1 MRKNRTMRVA
11 ALLLALTLITSCFVG
26 GTFAK
31 YTSSVNS
38 QDSAR
43 VANWGFEPSAIDLTG
58 LFDKVYNG
66 EGDTSVSAEVDVIAP
81 GTTGSDTFKFVYDE
95 SAGSAP
101 EVAYTFTVDTTG
113 SSIHDDVKNNTN
125 IQWKLDNGS
134 WGTWDQLITAIKKLS
149 GSTDSSGSATYGPGS
164 LPSAFG
170 TADTE
175 HTVSW
180 QWVFETA
187 DDNNAD
193 NGSEMATQDATDT
206 NMGNANTL
214 ANVTLKITITATQLD
229 TYAASASGN

>member
-1 MRKNRTMRVA
+1 MRKNRTMRAA
-11 ALLLALTLITSCFVG
+11 ALLLALTLITACFVG

-66 EGDTSVSAEVDVIAP
+66 NGDTSVSAQADVIAP
-81 GTTGSDTFKFVYDE
+81 GTTGSDTFKFVYDKT
-95 SAGSAP
+95 AGNAP

-113 SSIHDDVKNNTN
+113 SSIHDDVKNNAN
-125 IQWKLDNGS
+125 IQWKLDNGN
-134 WGTWDQLITAIKKLS
+134 WGTWDALITAIKNLS
-149 GSTDSSGSATYGPGS
+149 GSTDGSGIATYGPGS
-164 LPSAFG
+164 LPTAFG

-187 DDNNAD
+187 DDTNTEDAN
-193 NGSEMATQDATDT
+193 EMTAQDTTDT
-206 NMGNANTL
+206 GMGNANTL
-214 ANVTLKITITATQLD
+214 ADVTLKITITATQDD
-229 TYAASASGN
+229 TYTAPAAGN